1 MSGLKAGDALVW
13 KPATNAGPEIMR
25 IAPTEGD
32 RRRHRRK
39 YAEGELPLDRSFY
52 FRGPAAQLNLRAQNL
67 ILFRQVAEGVDDA
80 TWLYHLREGD
90 YSRWMETAI
99 KDQLLAE
106 AVRKVEQEFS
116 LSAQD
121 SRQRIADAIEERYT
135 LPATGI

>member
-1 MSGLKAGDALVW
+1 MPL
-13 KPATNAGPEIMR
+13 MR
-25 IAPTEGD
+25 YAQLSTS
-32 RRRHRRK
+32 HRRK

-52 FRGPAAQLNLRAQNL
+52 FRGPTAQLNLRAQNL

-99 KDQLLAE
+99 KDQNLAD
-106 AVRKVEQEFS
+106 AVRKIEQESS

-121 SRQRIADAIEERYT
+121 SRQRIAHAIEERYT
-135 LPATGI
+135 LPATGL